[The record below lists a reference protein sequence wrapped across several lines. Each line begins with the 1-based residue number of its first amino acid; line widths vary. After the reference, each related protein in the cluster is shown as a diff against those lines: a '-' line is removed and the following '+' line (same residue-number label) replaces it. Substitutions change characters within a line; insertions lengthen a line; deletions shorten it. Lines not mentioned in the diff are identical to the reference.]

1 MVRAQGASHARLQ
14 NQCFSL
20 WTAWPDGRAESQD
33 SSGCPPTAPDNW
45 VDAVLVAVIEAYN
58 MLAFMTGTPL
68 RESPMCME
76 GTEDSCG
83 TI

>member
-1 MVRAQGASHARLQ
+1 MAR
-14 NQCFSL
+14 
-20 WTAWPDGRAESQD
+20 WPSREPGFQWL
-33 SSGCPPTAPDNW
+33 PPPRPCPDNW
-45 VDAVLVAVIEAYN
+45 VDAVLMAVIEAYD